1 MKICNEC
8 GEHTEGMDRNNRG
21 LYCTVCCANLAGAQ
35 DAPKPK
41 RKRARKKQAPMEEE
55 KQAPVEEE

>member
-8 GEHTEGMDRNNRG
+8 GEKTEGMDRNNRG
-21 LYCTVCCANLAGAQ
+21 LYCTFCGEGLVGAP

-41 RKRARKKQAPMEEE
+41 PKPRTRRKSAPAKKKPTE
-55 KQAPVEEE
+55 VSND